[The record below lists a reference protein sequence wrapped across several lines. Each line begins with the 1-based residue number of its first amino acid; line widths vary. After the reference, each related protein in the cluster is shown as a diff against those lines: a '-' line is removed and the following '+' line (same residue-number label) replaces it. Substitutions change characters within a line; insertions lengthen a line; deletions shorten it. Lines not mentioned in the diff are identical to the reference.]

1 MFGTFNK
8 KQKSDLEEIIEKDG
22 TEYAARRLAEIIA
35 KKLPTKEIA
44 YQFVLEE
51 IEAASQGNQ
60 MAISFARNSGI
71 SAQEYEGALK
81 NSRPEVDGPGGP
93 QQTLLGICT
102 QLMSNTNLMVKL
114 RTEIT
119 DNIMRYFSIGKYEH
133 QAGTSVNAEN
143 DSDLTSPF
151 EPTPELQSEDG
162 VKSYMLKISK
172 FNHSKSCIELSNV
185 MSAKYNLMSMPTGL
199 NNFHEVQ
206 ALITDLS
213 DKALA
218 IFLAAFGQPAI
229 LRFCNGDLRVFNELV
244 NKTDEIVANLDLE
257 PERHGEQLLNR
268 LRQHLNL

>member
-1 MFGTFNK
+1 MFGIFNK
-8 KQKSDLEEIIEKDG
+8 KQKSDLEKIIEKDG
-22 TEYAARRLAEIIA
+22 IEHAARRFAEIIA

-71 SAQEYEGALK
+71 SAQEYEGALN

-119 DNIMRYFSIGKYEH
+119 NNIMRHFSIGKYEH
-133 QAGTSVNAEN
+133 QAGTSVNTEN
-143 DSDLTSPF
+143 DNDLTSPF

-172 FNHSKSCIELSNV
+172 FNHSKFCIELSNV

-206 ALITDLS
+206 ALVTDLT

-218 IFLAAFGQPAI
+218 IFIVAFGQPAI
-229 LRFCNGDLRVFNELV
+229 LRVCNGDLRVFNELV